1 MISWLIACFCCFV
14 FVVGFVCFFVF
25 CMHVFVCFS
34 SFWGVFFRY
43 AAKMAVCKKKP
54 YFTIIGIQNLF
65 PYNYLNAIFKIK
77 IKAWQK
83 SELAQ
88 YFMNQISDILHDYY
102 YFYFLFIKVIY
113 KFPLCLGWDM
123 AAWAYYTL
131 LVTVIPGIN

>member
-1 MISWLIACFCCFV
+1 
-14 FVVGFVCFFVF
+14 
-25 CMHVFVCFS
+25 MHVFVCFS

-43 AAKMAVCKKKP
+43 AAKMAVCQKKP

-65 PYNYLNAIFKIK
+65 PYNYLNPIFKIK

-102 YFYFLFIKVIY
+102 FYFLFIKVIY
-113 KFPLCLGWDM
+113 KFPLCLDWDM
-123 AAWAYYTL
+123 AA
-131 LVTVIPGIN
+131 